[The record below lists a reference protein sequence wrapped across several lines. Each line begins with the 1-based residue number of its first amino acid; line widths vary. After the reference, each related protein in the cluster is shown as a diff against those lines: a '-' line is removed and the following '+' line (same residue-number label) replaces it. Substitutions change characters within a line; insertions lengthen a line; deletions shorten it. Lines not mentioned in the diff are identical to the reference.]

1 MKILKSNLKGI
12 IGFIIGVIIA
22 SSIAVYAYSCAA
34 KDVSYTK
41 PGTNQEISVETALN
55 DLYSKSNKTAQ
66 QVATLTTQ
74 GASYTF
80 QNDGYILG
88 TVTGVGTVGQGEVYY
103 DGVMRAVAVG
113 AGQTIN
119 YSLYVP
125 AGTTVSTRTPYGT
138 YNLTC
143 YEFK

>member
-1 MKILKSNLKGI
+1 MKKIIKKEVIISFIVGI
-12 IGFIIGVIIA
+12 ILA

-41 PGTNQEISVETALN
+41 PGENTPISVEAALN
-55 DLYSKSNKTAQ
+55 ELYSKGNKTPQ

-80 QNDGYILG
+80 QNDGYIKG
-88 TVTGVGTVGQGEVYY
+88 TVSQTNGMDVWFTIGNNDNFIACPNDTSSACSVCYWVEKGTEVKTQS
-103 DGVMRAVAVG
+103 GR
-113 AGQTIN
+113 
-119 YSLYVP
+119 
-125 AGTTVSTRTPYGT
+125 GTW
-138 YNLTC
+138 NLIL